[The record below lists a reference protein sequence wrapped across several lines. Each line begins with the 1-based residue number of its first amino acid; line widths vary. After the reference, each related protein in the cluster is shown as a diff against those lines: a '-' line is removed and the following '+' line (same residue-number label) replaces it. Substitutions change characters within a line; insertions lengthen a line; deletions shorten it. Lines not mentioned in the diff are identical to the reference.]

1 MYSPHLTLSPVD
13 TQSPQEHS
21 LPRIGEPHSVGVTI
35 TQGRGAPQTP
45 LPVIIRLPSHREHT
59 FS

>member
-35 TQGRGAPQTP
+35 TQG
-45 LPVIIRLPSHREHT
+45 
-59 FS
+59 